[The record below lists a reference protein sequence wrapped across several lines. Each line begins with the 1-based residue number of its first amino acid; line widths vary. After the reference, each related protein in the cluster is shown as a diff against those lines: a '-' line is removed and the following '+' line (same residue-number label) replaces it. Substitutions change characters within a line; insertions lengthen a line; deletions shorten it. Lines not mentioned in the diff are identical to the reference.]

1 MKLIGYIK
9 EKFVFMVINIVMTLS
24 GVVILKALKVDT
36 YTIVFISILNLIG
49 VFSCYIYDYFNRKKY
64 YDNLFKNLD
73 GLDKKYFIA
82 EILESGDFIESNIIY
97 SVLEECTKSMKDEV
111 ADLKRNINDYKEY
124 IETWVHEIKTPI
136 ASARLILENDEG
148 YINKSVLEEIEKVEG
163 FIEQVLFYA
172 RSSTVE
178 RDYIIKKIPLKNSIN
193 SVIRK
198 NANILIEKRVKIQ
211 LEDIEKKVY
220 CDSKWIEFILQQIIS
235 NSVKYMDKDE
245 KYIKIRCLEKDKNII
260 LKILDNGIGISEKSI
275 EKVFEKG
282 YTGENGRKYN
292 NSTGMGLYLCKKL
305 CLKLGLGISIKSKLG
320 VGTEVTIVFPIN
332 NYNLAED

>member
-1 MKLIGYIK
+1 MKLIEYIK

-36 YTIVFISILNLIG
+36 YAIVFISILNLIG

-124 IETWVHEIKTPI
+124 VETWVHEIKTPI

>member
-1 MKLIGYIK
+1 MKLIEYIK

-36 YTIVFISILNLIG
+36 YAIVFISILNLIG

-211 LEDIEKKVY
+211 LEDIAKKVY

>member
-1 MKLIGYIK
+1 MKLIEYIK

-198 NANILIEKRVKIQ
+198 NASILIEKRVKIQ

-235 NSVKYMDKDE
+235 NSVKYIDKDE

>member
-1 MKLIGYIK
+1 MKLIEYIK

-36 YTIVFISILNLIG
+36 YAIVFISILNLIG

-73 GLDKKYFIA
+73 GLDKKYFIV

-172 RSSTVE
+172 RSSTLE

>member
-1 MKLIGYIK
+1 MKLIEYIK

-24 GVVILKALKVDT
+24 DVVILKALKVDT

>member
-1 MKLIGYIK
+1 MKLIEYIK

-36 YTIVFISILNLIG
+36 YAIVFISILNLIG

-111 ADLKRNINDYKEY
+111 AELKRNINDYKEY

>member
-1 MKLIGYIK
+1 MKLIEYIK

-198 NANILIEKRVKIQ
+198 NASILIEKRVKIQ
-211 LEDIEKKVY
+211 LEDIEKKAY

>member
-1 MKLIGYIK
+1 MKLIEYIK

-111 ADLKRNINDYKEY
+111 VDLKRNINDYKEY

>member
-1 MKLIGYIK
+1 MKLIEYIK

-36 YTIVFISILNLIG
+36 YAIVFISILNLIG

-275 EKVFEKG
+275 EKVFAKG

>member
-1 MKLIGYIK
+1 MKLIEYIK

-36 YTIVFISILNLIG
+36 YAIVFISILNLIG

-73 GLDKKYFIA
+73 GLDKKDFIA

>member
-1 MKLIGYIK
+1 MKLIEYIK

-36 YTIVFISILNLIG
+36 YAIVFISILNLIG

-82 EILESGDFIESNIIY
+82 EILESGDFIESKIIY

-220 CDSKWIEFILQQIIS
+220 CDSKWIEFIMQQIIS

>member
-1 MKLIGYIK
+1 MKLIEYIK

-24 GVVILKALKVDT
+24 GVVILKASKVDT
-36 YTIVFISILNLIG
+36 YAIVFISILNLIG

>member
-1 MKLIGYIK
+1 MKLIEYIK

-305 CLKLGLGISIKSKLG
+305 CLKLGLGISIKSELG

>member
-1 MKLIGYIK
+1 MKLIEYIK

-36 YTIVFISILNLIG
+36 YAIVFISILNLIG

-260 LKILDNGIGISEKSI
+260 LKILDNGIGINEKSI

>member
-1 MKLIGYIK
+1 MKLIEYIK

-36 YTIVFISILNLIG
+36 YAIVFISMLNLIG

>member
-1 MKLIGYIK
+1 MKLIEYIK

-97 SVLEECTKSMKDEV
+97 SVLEECTKSM
-111 ADLKRNINDYKEY
+111 KEY

>member
-1 MKLIGYIK
+1 MKLIEYIK

-245 KYIKIRCLEKDKNII
+245 KPCQI
-260 LKILDNGIGISEKSI
+260 
-275 EKVFEKG
+275 
-282 YTGENGRKYN
+282 TEN
-292 NSTGMGLYLCKKL
+292 
-305 CLKLGLGISIKSKLG
+305 
-320 VGTEVTIVFPIN
+320 P
-332 NYNLAED
+332 

>member
-1 MKLIGYIK
+1 MKLIEYIK

-36 YTIVFISILNLIG
+36 YAIVFISILNLIG

-111 ADLKRNINDYKEY
+111 VDLKRNINDYKEY

-198 NANILIEKRVKIQ
+198 NASILIEK
-211 LEDIEKKVY
+211 
-220 CDSKWIEFILQQIIS
+220 
-235 NSVKYMDKDE
+235 
-245 KYIKIRCLEKDKNII
+245 
-260 LKILDNGIGISEKSI
+260 KS
-275 EKVFEKG
+275 
-282 YTGENGRKYN
+282 
-292 NSTGMGLYLCKKL
+292 
-305 CLKLGLGISIKSKLG
+305 
-320 VGTEVTIVFPIN
+320 
-332 NYNLAED
+332 

>member
-1 MKLIGYIK
+1 MKLIEYIK

-292 NSTGMGLYLCKKL
+292 NSTGMVLYLCKKL

>member
-1 MKLIGYIK
+1 MKLIEYIK

-36 YTIVFISILNLIG
+36 YAIVFISMLNLIG

-64 YDNLFKNLD
+64 YDNLFKSLD

>member
-1 MKLIGYIK
+1 MKLIEYIK

-36 YTIVFISILNLIG
+36 YAIVFIIILNLIG

-198 NANILIEKRVKIQ
+198 NASILIEKRVKIQ

>member
-1 MKLIGYIK
+1 MKLIEYIK

-36 YTIVFISILNLIG
+36 YAIVFISILNLIG

-73 GLDKKYFIA
+73 GLDKKYFIV

-220 CDSKWIEFILQQIIS
+220 CDSKWIEFILQQILS

>member
-1 MKLIGYIK
+1 MKLIEYIK

-36 YTIVFISILNLIG
+36 YAIVFISILNLIG

-111 ADLKRNINDYKEY
+111 VDLKRNINDYKEY

>member
-1 MKLIGYIK
+1 MKLIEYIK

-172 RSSTVE
+172 RSSTVD

>member
-1 MKLIGYIK
+1 MKLIEYIK

-36 YTIVFISILNLIG
+36 YTIVFISILNLIV

>member
-1 MKLIGYIK
+1 MKLIEYIK

-36 YTIVFISILNLIG
+36 YAIVFISILNLIG

>member
-1 MKLIGYIK
+1 MKLIEYIK
-9 EKFVFMVINIVMTLS
+9 EKFVFMVIDIVMTLS

-36 YTIVFISILNLIG
+36 YAIVFISILNLIG

>member
-1 MKLIGYIK
+1 MKLIEYIK

-36 YTIVFISILNLIG
+36 YAIVFIGILNLIG

-73 GLDKKYFIA
+73 ELDKKYFIA

-148 YINKSVLEEIEKVEG
+148 YINKSILEEIEKVEG

>member
-1 MKLIGYIK
+1 MKLIEYIK

-124 IETWVHEIKTPI
+124 VETWVHEIKTPI

>member
-1 MKLIGYIK
+1 MKLIEYIK

-36 YTIVFISILNLIG
+36 YAIVFISILNLIG

-73 GLDKKYFIA
+73 GLDKKYFIV

-178 RDYIIKKIPLKNSIN
+178 RDYIIKKIPLKNIIN

-198 NANILIEKRVKIQ
+198 NSNIIIEKRVKIQ

>member
-1 MKLIGYIK
+1 MKLIEYIK

-36 YTIVFISILNLIG
+36 YAIVFISILNLIG

-64 YDNLFKNLD
+64 YDNLFKSLD

>member
-1 MKLIGYIK
+1 MKLIEYIK
-9 EKFVFMVINIVMTLS
+9 EKFVFMVINIVMILS

-36 YTIVFISILNLIG
+36 YAIVFISILNLIG
-49 VFSCYIYDYFNRKKY
+49 VFSCYIYDYFNRQKY
-64 YDNLFKNLD
+64 YNNLFKNLD

-82 EILESGDFIESNIIY
+82 EILESGDFIESKIIY

-111 ADLKRNINDYKEY
+111 ADLKRNIYDYKEY
-124 IETWVHEIKTPI
+124 VETWVHEIKTPI

-148 YINKSVLEEIEKVEG
+148 HINKSVLEEIEKVEG

-178 RDYIIKKIPLKNSIN
+178 KDYIIKKIPLKNSIN

-220 CDSKWIEFILQQIIS
+220 CDSKWIEFIMQQIIS

-282 YTGENGRKYN
+282 YTGENGRKYS

-305 CLKLGLGISIKSKLG
+305 CLKLGLGISIESKLG

>member
-1 MKLIGYIK
+1 MKLIEYIK

-36 YTIVFISILNLIG
+36 YAIVFISILNLIG

-111 ADLKRNINDYKEY
+111 SDLKRNINDYKEY

-198 NANILIEKRVKIQ
+198 NASILIEKRVKIQ

>member
-1 MKLIGYIK
+1 MKLIEYIK

-36 YTIVFISILNLIG
+36 YAIVFISILNLIG

-148 YINKSVLEEIEKVEG
+148 YINKSVLDEIEKVEG

>member
-1 MKLIGYIK
+1 MKLIEYIK

-282 YTGENGRKYN
+282 YTGESGRKYN

>member
-1 MKLIGYIK
+1 MKLIEYIK

-220 CDSKWIEFILQQIIS
+220 CDSKWIEFIFQQIIS

>member
-1 MKLIGYIK
+1 MKLIEYIK

-36 YTIVFISILNLIG
+36 YAIVFISILNLIG

-97 SVLEECTKSMKDEV
+97 SVLQECTKSMKDEV

>member
-1 MKLIGYIK
+1 MKLIEYIK

-245 KYIKIRCLEKDKNII
+245 KYIKFRCLEKDKNII